1 MDQQAAILASL
12 TSLHRKLDVLL
23 ARGGDAGERFCEAV
37 LASWGDAPFRCA
49 DLLEWSDEAPELR
62 REVREAAQA
71 LCGTPCRP
79 TPRQLGTALK
89 RLSTVP
95 LMWHRVTTARDDR
108 GTFEWIVTEVR
119 D

>member
-1 MDQQAAILASL
+1 MDEQAAILASL
-12 TSLHRKLDVLL
+12 EALHRKLDVLL
-23 ARGGDAGERFCEAV
+23 ARGGDAGGRFCEAV
-37 LASWGDAPFRCA
+37 LASWGDAPFRAA
-49 DLLEWSDEAPELR
+49 DLLEWTDQAPELR
-62 REVREAAQA
+62 RELREAAQA

-95 LMWHRVTTARDDR
+95 LMWHRVTARDDR
-108 GTFEWIVTEVR
+108 GTAEWTVAEVR